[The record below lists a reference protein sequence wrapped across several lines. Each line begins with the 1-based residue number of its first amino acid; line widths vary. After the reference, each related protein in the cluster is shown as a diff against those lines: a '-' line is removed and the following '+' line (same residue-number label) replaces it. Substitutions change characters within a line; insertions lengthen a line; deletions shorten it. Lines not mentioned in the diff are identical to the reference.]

1 MNNAL
6 VTGASGAIGTE
17 ISHMLASKG
26 FRLYLHY
33 NTNLTAVKS
42 LQNELKKKYEVPVF
56 IVCADLSKAGG
67 SEVLWNQIQS
77 PLDVFVYNCGSAHFG
92 LLTDFTEK
100 SITET
105 MQLNLL
111 SAISLTKAIVP
122 DMIQKKSGKIIMI
135 SSVWGEVGA
144 ACETVY
150 SAAKGGLNTF
160 VKALSKELAPSHIQ
174 VNGISPGVI
183 STPMM
188 DQFTEEEKRHLA
200 DDIPAGRFGEPREVA
215 HAVEFLM
222 SEKADYISGHILSIN
237 GSWFT

>member
-1 MNNAL
+1 
-6 VTGASGAIGTE
+6 
-17 ISHMLASKG
+17 MLASKG